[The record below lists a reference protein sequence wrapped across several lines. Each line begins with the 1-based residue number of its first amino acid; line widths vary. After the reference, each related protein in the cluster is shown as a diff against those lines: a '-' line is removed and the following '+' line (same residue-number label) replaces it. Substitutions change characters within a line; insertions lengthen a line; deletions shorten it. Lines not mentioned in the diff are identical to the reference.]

1 MQLYPAIDLRRG
13 QVVRLSQG
21 DDART
26 TVYDTDPVAQAERF
40 ADAGAV
46 WLHVV
51 DLDRAFGD
59 GDSSAVVRAITARVG
74 ARLRVQTGGGIR
86 SVDAARAALD
96 AGAARVVIG
105 TAAVSEPALVPAAIT
120 AFGTDAVAVGI
131 DAKDGY
137 VAVKGWTETSP
148 LTAAALAARVRD
160 AGVRTIVH
168 TDIGR
173 DGMLLGP
180 DVDGSAALAALGLE
194 VIASGGVGTLEHLRA
209 VAARGLAG
217 AIVGR
222 ALYERRFTLDEALA
236 CVAGA
241 I

>member
-26 TVYDTDPVAQAERF
+26 TVYDADPVAQAERF
-40 ADAGAV
+40 ADAGAA

-86 SVDAARAALD
+86 SVDAARAALA
-96 AGAARVVIG
+96 AGASRVVIG
-105 TAAVSEPALVPAAIT
+105 TAAVSEPALVPAAIA
-120 AFGTDAVAVGI
+120 AFGADAVAVGI
-131 DAKDGY
+131 DAKDGC

-148 LTAAALAARVRD
+148 LTAAALAERVRE

-173 DGMLLGP
+173 DGMLVGP

-194 VIASGGVGTLEHLRA
+194 VIASGGVGTLDHLRA

-222 ALYERRFTLDEALA
+222 ALYERRFTLEEALA

-241 I
+241 A